1 MSSWERH
8 NRVTVF
14 VAMGSNLGDRR
25 AHLKSAV
32 SRFHQH
38 RLIWNL
44 ALSSVY
50 ETEPLGEM
58 PQGLYFNAVM
68 RLDTTL
74 SPRDLLELCLDE
86 EQKRGRQ
93 RSEEHYAARS
103 LDLDLLLYGNEI
115 IAEEDLSVPH
125 PRMLERAFVLEPL
138 AELAPQLLHPLTG
151 TRIGELAAA
160 VHDSARVR
168 RTPIRFH

>member
-1 MSSWERH
+1 
-8 NRVTVF
+8 
-14 VAMGSNLGDRR
+14 MGSNSGDRR

-32 SRFHQH
+32 SRFYQH
-38 RLIWNL
+38 HMIWKL

-50 ETEPLGEM
+50 ETEPLGDT
-58 PQGLYFNAVM
+58 PQGLYLNAVM

-74 SPRDLLELCLDE
+74 SPREVLELCLDE
-86 EQKRGRQ
+86 EQQRGRK
-93 RSEEHYAARS
+93 RSEERYAARS

-115 IAEEDLSVPH
+115 IAEEDLIVPH

-151 TRIGELAAA
+151 TSIGELAAD
-160 VHDSARVR
+160 VHDSVRVR

>member
-1 MSSWERH
+1 MSSRERH
-8 NRVTVF
+8 ARVQVF

-25 AHLKSAV
+25 GHLKSAV
-32 SRFHQH
+32 SRFFQH
-38 RLIWNL
+38 SMIWNL

-50 ETEPLGEM
+50 ETEPLGEGS
-58 PQGLYFNAVM
+58 QGLYFNAVM
-68 RLDTTL
+68 RLDTVL
-74 SPRDLLELCLDE
+74 SPRELLELCLDE
-86 EQKRGRQ
+86 EKQRGRQ

-103 LDLDLLLYGNEI
+103 LDLDLLLYGSEI
-115 IAEEDLSVPH
+115 IAEEDLIVPH

-151 TRIGELAAA
+151 TSIGELAAA

>member
-1 MSSWERH
+1 
-8 NRVTVF
+8 
-14 VAMGSNLGDRR
+14 MGSNLGDRR

-32 SRFHQH
+32 SRFYQH
-38 RLIWNL
+38 RMIWNL

-86 EQKRGRQ
+86 EQKQGRQ
-93 RSEEHYAARS
+93 RSEERYAARS

-115 IAEEDLSVPH
+115 IAEEDLIVPH